1 MSYQIK
7 DHSRFHTGNLFKLV
21 FCRNSKTKGT
31 ISFSRWLYITLFEI
45 LFGSELIENIIN
57 SSICPS
63 NITSS
68 NIDTYGREQKLN
80 LYIPSGFFT
89 NMFRNQLIEVLYYKH
104 YLQYNILDPSHKPE
118 VNEALNQIDCTDT
131 YFSAF
136 KEMFN
141 QLIALRRVY
150 DFSFLVF
157 NLSVDVVVYVGT
169 NRLDLAIVT
178 ALVIESIRR
187 TIKI

>member
-7 DHSRFHTGNLFKLV
+7 DYSRFHTNNLFKLV
-21 FCRNSKTKGT
+21 FCRNATTKKL
-31 ISFSRWLYITLFEI
+31 ISFNRWLYITLFEI

-63 NITSS
+63 NTAGS
-68 NIDTYGREQKLN
+68 DTAAYGRKQKLN
-80 LYIPSGFFT
+80 LHVPSGLFT
-89 NMFRNQLIEVLYYKH
+89 NMFRKQLVEVLYYKY
-104 YLQYNILDPSHKPE
+104 YLQYAILEPSHKPE

-150 DFSFLVF
+150 DFSFLIF
-157 NLSVDVVVYVGT
+157 NLSIDMVVYLIT
-169 NRLDLAIVT
+169 DRIDLAIVT
-178 ALVIESIRR
+178 ALILESVRR

>member
-7 DHSRFHTGNLFKLV
+7 DQSRFHTNNLFKLV
-21 FCRNSKTKGT
+21 FCRNSKTKEV

-63 NITSS
+63 NTSGS
-68 NIDTYGREQKLN
+68 DTSLYGRKQKLN

-89 NMFRNQLIEVLYYKH
+89 NMFRKQLIEVLYYKH
-104 YLQYNILDPSHKPE
+104 YLQYAILEPSHKPE
-118 VNEALNQIDCTDT
+118 VNKELNQIDCTDT

-150 DFSFLVF
+150 DFSFLIF
-157 NLSVDVVVYVGT
+157 NLSIDIVVYLVT
-169 NRLDLAIVT
+169 DRIDLAIVS
-178 ALVIESIRR
+178 ALLIESFRR